1 MSSTE
6 DMVQALRASLKETER
21 LKQQNRRLLATGHE
35 PLAIIGMSCRLP
47 GGVHS
52 PRELWRLVSS
62 GTDAIGEFPTDRG
75 WDLERLF
82 DPDPERPG
90 TSHTREGGFVYDAA
104 EFDAEFF
111 GISPRESLAMDPQQ
125 RLLLEGAWEA
135 IEDAGIDPV
144 SLKESQTG
152 VFAGVIPAGY
162 GVVGSDIES
171 IAGYGL
177 TGDTTSVVS
186 GRLAYTFG
194 LQGPAVSV
202 DTACSSSLVAL
213 HLACQALR
221 AGECPLALAGGVT
234 VLASPGGFVEFSRQ
248 RGVAPDGRCK
258 SFAAAAD
265 GTGFGEGMGMLLLE
279 RLSDARRNGH
289 RVLGVIRGSAV
300 NQDGASNGLT
310 APNGPSQ
317 RRVIAQALANARL
330 SADQVDAVEAH
341 GTGTTLGDPVE
352 AQALIATYGQ
362 DRPEGR
368 PLWLGSIK
376 SNIGH
381 TQAAAGVAGVIK
393 MVLAMRHGAL
403 PRTLHVDEPSPQV
416 DWSAGAV
423 SLLTEQRPWAG
434 DPDGEPRRAGVSS
447 FGISGTNAHVILEE
461 APALPDEPRSGEAPA
476 AGDDPS
482 VGGHPSA
489 GEHPSAAFLRA
500 GALPWVL
507 SARSEPALLA
517 QAGRL
522 SEHLRDGAQEACES
536 REIDIALSL
545 TGRSSFEHR
554 AVVLAGDRDG
564 FLERLDAFSG
574 DEPVQG
580 VVGGVVEGQGRLA
593 FLFTGQGAQRVGM
606 GRELY
611 GSFPVFRRALDE
623 VCDELDEHLPC
634 PLREVLFAEEAVEG
648 SRPEGPSPEGA
659 SPAAVSPEAAS
670 SETASPALA
679 APEAVSPEQRSTS
692 GLIDRTA
699 YTQPALFALEVALFR
714 LLESW
719 GVRPDFLLG
728 HSIGE
733 LSAAHVAGVF
743 SLPDACALVAARGRL
758 MGELPE
764 GGAMVSIRASAED
777 VLGTL
782 AGFEDRVA
790 LAAVNGPASVVI
802 SGEQDAVLELEGI
815 WRERGAKT
823 KRLVVSH
830 AFHSHLMEGMLE
842 GFREVAAG
850 VSFSAPRIPIVSNL
864 TGEPVEPELICTAEY
879 WVRHVREAVRF
890 YEGVRWLATQ
900 GAVGSFLE
908 LGPDGVLSAIVQ
920 DCLAVHPEPE
930 ETGEP
935 AAGDPVAQAPGDDAP
950 AVAVSALR
958 GGRSETRALLGAL
971 AEVWARGVGV
981 DWTGIFGGLGARR
994 VALPA
999 YAFQRERFW
1008 LSERVVGG
1016 RRGGGV
1022 IAAGLGVAGHPLLV
1036 ASVPLADGRGRLFTG
1051 RLSSNEPAW
1060 VADHVVL
1067 GACVV
1072 PGVAFVELALHAGCE
1087 VGCESLEELVMES
1100 PLVLEQDGGGVQLQV
1115 AVDEPDEADRRAVKI
1130 YSRKDGAREQELAES
1145 WTCHASGLLAPA
1157 RTSAEEGAAPAAGGQ
1172 AAPGA
1177 LAVLEER
1184 AALLAGEAWPPA
1196 GAEALDVDAL
1206 YEYGLKL
1213 GLEYGPAFYGVQRGW
1228 RQGEELY
1235 AELSLPERERGQ
1247 AGDYN
1252 LHPALFD
1259 AAVQVIIM
1267 SLTGGAA
1274 DLDGDESRLRLPFS
1288 FSGVQVHA
1296 RGAGALR
1303 VRLSPAGASGMSMV
1317 AVDES
1322 GGLVASM
1329 GALVARSVSRAQI
1342 DSARRAAR
1350 GRESLFAL
1358 DWTEVAIGASASQ
1371 ARAEEWALLGAGR
1384 PGLVEAL
1391 QGAGVSV
1398 ACHADLD
1405 TLGGAPDGGEDGPPA
1420 VVLVDCAHCREAPV
1434 TGGQDS
1440 AAQAGSG
1447 EESSREGMVESAHA
1461 LARHVLGLAQEWIA
1475 DERFSASRL
1484 VVLTAGAV
1492 AAGAGERLD
1501 GLAQSPVW
1509 GLVRSAQA
1517 ESPDRFVLV
1526 DSDGQEASGA
1536 ALPGALAS
1544 EEPQLAIRNG
1554 RAFAPQLARASAS
1567 TARDEGA
1574 KAERGEGSD
1583 ERGARALDPQGTVLI
1598 TGGTGTLGAL
1608 LARHLVSEHDVSH
1621 LLLASRRGEDA
1632 EGAGEL
1638 RAELESLGATVG
1650 IAACDVCERA
1660 DLARLLDSVATEH
1673 PLCGVVHAAGVLDDG
1688 VIASLTGDGLDA
1700 VLAPKA
1706 DAAWH
1711 LHELTEPMDL
1721 SMFVLFSSAASTL
1734 GSPGQASYAAAN
1746 AFLDALAAHRR
1757 GRGLP
1762 ASSLAWGLWEPAS
1775 AMTGD
1780 LREADIARL
1789 SRAGMGALSAQEGLE
1804 LFDLASAGDEA
1815 ALLPMRLDAAGLR
1828 ARARGG
1834 TVSPLLRGLLGA
1846 PARRRR
1852 KSTGSGSALAR
1863 RLAATPEAERQGVV
1877 LEMVLAE
1884 LARALG
1890 HASPATIGKR
1900 RAFNELGVD
1909 SLSALELRNRLSEAT
1924 GVRLSATLIFDY
1936 PTPEALAGYLVGELG
1951 DTHQVDVAALPAMS
1965 VVGVDEPIAIV
1976 GMGCRFPGGIRSPED
1991 LWRVVADGVDAI
2003 SPFPTDRGWDMERL
2017 HDDGSH
2023 APGTCYAHKGGFI
2036 DDVADFDAAFF
2047 GISPREAL
2055 AMDYGQ
2061 KILLEVCWE
2070 ALEDAGIDPVALR
2083 GSQTGVFTGYTP
2095 GSFGADLWSGLPG
2108 LESLAGYWLTGSIGS
2123 VVSGRVA
2130 YTLGLEGPA
2139 ISVDT
2144 ACSSASVALHLACG
2158 SLRAGECSLAL
2169 AGGATI
2175 MYGPAMFV
2183 QFSGQQGLA
2192 RDGRCKSFAEA
2203 ADGVG
2208 WGEGGGMIV
2217 LERLSDARRAG
2228 HEVLGLVRGSAVNQD
2243 GASNGLSAP
2252 NGPSQ
2257 QRVIAQAL
2265 ANARLVPGQVD
2276 AVEAHG
2282 TGTTL
2287 GDPIEAQALL
2297 ATYGRDRPEERPLW
2311 LGSIKSNIG
2320 HTGSAA
2326 AAAGVI
2332 KMVMAM
2338 RHGALPKTLHV
2349 DAPSSQVDWSAGA
2362 VSLLTE
2368 EHPWVANGEP
2378 RRAGVSSFGVSGTN
2392 AHLILEEAPAGSAG
2406 APSAAGRGGQEGEE
2420 VEVEAEAGLLGL
2432 SVARGGVLPIVLS
2445 AKGAGALRA
2454 QAQRLHGFLEGDPEA
2469 EPRDVGFSLLSRST
2483 FEDRAVVLG
2492 EARAGL
2498 LDGLAALTRGDS
2510 SASVISGSASLP
2522 DAGVVFLFP
2531 GQGSQWAGMGC
2542 ELLDRSPV
2550 FAERLRACEQALAP
2564 HVQWSLGDVLRGVQG
2579 APGLERVDVVQPALF
2594 AVMVSLAALWRAC
2607 GVRPVAVAGHS
2618 QGEIAAAC
2626 VAGAISLKDAARVVA
2641 LRSRA
2646 LVRLAGRGGMVSV
2659 ALPVRELEERLD
2671 RWRDRVAV
2679 AAVNGPASVVISGE
2693 PDALGEFL
2701 RQCADDGVRAREI
2714 AVDYA
2719 AHSQAVQEIREEL
2732 LQGCAGI
2739 EPRAGDVPFY
2749 STVTGEAIDT
2759 ATMDGEYWYRNLRE
2773 TVQLERVTRALL
2785 TEGRRAFVEISPHPV
2800 LSTGVQETVEDFLAA
2815 DGDGAGGAQ
2824 AVVIAGS
2831 LRRGQGG
2838 PERFSR
2844 SLAEVWVRGVEV
2856 DWGALFR
2863 SSGATRLRLPSY
2875 AFQRDRYWLKGSSGG
2890 GGTDAVGPSA
2900 VGHPLLGFAT
2910 EMAGGGWLFTGRA
2923 SLASHAWLA
2932 DHAVLGS
2939 VLLAGTAF
2947 LDLALSVGELVGC
2960 GAVQELTLE
2969 APLVFA
2975 QDGGVLVQV
2984 TVGGLGESGRR
2995 SVEIH
3000 SRREDLDREP
3010 LAGGEPGAGEWTR
3023 HASGTLGS
3031 AGSILNGRAG
3041 SVRERAGLLG
3051 NGAWPP
3057 RDAQPVDI
3065 DGLYDRLARLGFE
3078 YGPLF
3083 QGLRGVWRRG
3093 EELFAEVG
3101 LPDGPAAEAASFSV
3115 HPALLD
3121 SAFHAGLSAL
3131 VEDAGADASAAPES
3145 DVDAAADVN
3154 AQDGAS
3160 ARASGSPAPRL
3171 PFSFSGVELFATGAG
3186 TVRVSLV
3193 PVAGESGA
3201 ISMVLADEDGGLIV
3215 SIDSLVSREVSTTQL
3230 SVARDRD
3237 ALFAMEWEQLAGAAG
3252 STGVGL
3258 GEAVAVLGAQDAWPA
3273 QALAGVGGDGCV
3285 YADLDALTRVLERED
3300 GAAPATVLLDCAGD
3314 LPAGEQGLAPAREC
3328 LERALVAAQAMLADE
3343 RYASSRLVLLTTG
3356 AVAARP
3362 GEGVPGLAQAPVWGL
3377 ARSAQA
3383 EEPERFGLIDS
3394 DRSEASA
3401 RALTGAL
3408 ETGEPQLALREGVA
3422 LAPRLRRAGPTPAAG
3437 ENGSGAGTPVGAG
3450 TVLVTGGMGSL
3461 GRLVARHLVAE
3472 HGVRRLLLVS
3482 RQGVRAAHADE
3493 LRAEL
3498 EELGAS
3504 VRIEACDV
3512 CERAALAELLDSLAP
3527 EHPLCG
3533 VVHAAGVLDDGVIA
3547 SLSPERLERALR
3559 AKADAAWHLH
3569 ELTGEMELSLFA
3581 MFSSAAGALGSPGQG
3596 NYAAANA
3603 YLDALAAH
3611 RRARGLAGVA
3621 MAWGLWEQAGGM
3633 TGALSEADVSR
3644 IARTGAEALTA
3655 EQGLELFDRALGRDE
3670 ALVLPIPLNMRALR
3684 ARARAGTLPAVLRG
3698 LLPGLGAGRA
3708 GAGGDVES
3716 LAQRLRGLSRDEREG
3731 LVRDLV
3737 RSEVATVLGHASAQ
3751 AVDPQRAFKELG
3763 FDSLTALD
3771 LRNRLNAVTG
3781 LRLPATLVFDYPTPG
3796 ALTGYLLERTSTMDD
3811 GQAAQATAPALTE
3824 LDRLESALSAL
3835 NAGDRERAQI
3845 EGRLRILLA
3854 GLAGEDAAGEDDLDG
3869 ATVDEVFAAMDREF
3883 EAL

>member
-1 MSSTE
+1 M
-6 DMVQALRASLKETER
+6 
-21 LKQQNRRLLATGHE
+21 
-35 PLAIIGMSCRLP
+35 
-47 GGVHS
+47 
-52 PRELWRLVSS
+52 
-62 GTDAIGEFPTDRG
+62 
-75 WDLERLF
+75 
-82 DPDPERPG
+82 
-90 TSHTREGGFVYDAA
+90 
-104 EFDAEFF
+104 
-111 GISPRESLAMDPQQ
+111 
-125 RLLLEGAWEA
+125 
-135 IEDAGIDPV
+135 
-144 SLKESQTG
+144 
-152 VFAGVIPAGY
+152 
-162 GVVGSDIES
+162 
-171 IAGYGL
+171 
-177 TGDTTSVVS
+177 
-186 GRLAYTFG
+186 
-194 LQGPAVSV
+194 
-202 DTACSSSLVAL
+202 
-213 HLACQALR
+213 
-221 AGECPLALAGGVT
+221 
-234 VLASPGGFVEFSRQ
+234 
-248 RGVAPDGRCK
+248 
-258 SFAAAAD
+258 
-265 GTGFGEGMGMLLLE
+265 
-279 RLSDARRNGH
+279 
-289 RVLGVIRGSAV
+289 
-300 NQDGASNGLT
+300 
-310 APNGPSQ
+310 
-317 RRVIAQALANARL
+317 
-330 SADQVDAVEAH
+330 
-341 GTGTTLGDPVE
+341 
-352 AQALIATYGQ
+352 
-362 DRPEGR
+362 
-368 PLWLGSIK
+368 
-376 SNIGH
+376 
-381 TQAAAGVAGVIK
+381 
-393 MVLAMRHGAL
+393 
-403 PRTLHVDEPSPQV
+403 
-416 DWSAGAV
+416 
-423 SLLTEQRPWAG
+423 
-434 DPDGEPRRAGVSS
+434 
-447 FGISGTNAHVILEE
+447 
-461 APALPDEPRSGEAPA
+461 
-476 AGDDPS
+476 
-482 VGGHPSA
+482 
-489 GEHPSAAFLRA
+489 
-500 GALPWVL
+500 
-507 SARSEPALLA
+507 
-517 QAGRL
+517 
-522 SEHLRDGAQEACES
+522 
-536 REIDIALSL
+536 
-545 TGRSSFEHR
+545 
-554 AVVLAGDRDG
+554 VLAGDRDG
-564 FLERLDAFSG
+564 FLERLDAFCG
-574 DEPVQG
+574 DESAQG
-580 VVGGVVEGQGRLA
+580 VVRGVVEGQGRLA
-593 FLFTGQGAQRVGM
+593 FLFTGQGAQRLGM

-634 PLREVLFAEEAVEG
+634 PLREVLFAEEAVDE
-648 SRPEGPSPEGA
+648 SRPEESSPELA
-659 SPAAVSPEAAS
+659 STEADSPQRRP
-670 SETASPALA
+670 TAGP
-679 APEAVSPEQRSTS
+679 
-692 GLIDRTA
+692 IDRTA

-743 SLPDACALVAARGRL
+743 SLTDACALVAARGRL

-782 AGFEDRVA
+782 AGIEDRVA

-802 SGEQDAVLELEGI
+802 SGEQDAVLELAGV

-830 AFHSHLMEGMLE
+830 AFHSHLMEGMLD

-879 WVRHVREAVRF
+879 WVRHVREAVHF

-920 DCLAVHPEPE
+920 DCLAVPPEP
-930 ETGEP
+930 GEP
-935 AAGDPVAQAPGDDAP
+935 GAGDPAQAPGDDAP

-958 GGRSETRALLGAL
+958 GGRSEAQALLGAL

-981 DWTGIFGGLGARR
+981 DWTVMFEGLGARR

-1008 LSERVVGG
+1008 LSERVAGG

-1022 IAAGLGVAGHPLLV
+1022 IAAGLGVAGHPLLG

-1051 RLSSNEPAW
+1051 RLSSDEPAW

-1072 PGVAFVELALHAGCE
+1072 PGVAFVELALHAGCQ

-1100 PLVLEQDGGGVQLQV
+1100 PLVLERDGGSVQLQV
-1115 AVDEPDEADRRAVKI
+1115 AVDEPDETDRRAVKI
-1130 YSRKDGAREQELAES
+1130 YSRKDGAQEQELAES

-1157 RTSAEEGAAPAAGGQ
+1157 LTSAEEGAAPGAGVQ

-1288 FSGVQVHA
+1288 FTGVQVHA

-1303 VRLSPAGASGMSMV
+1303 VRLSPVGASGMSMV

-1329 GALVARSVSRAQI
+1329 GALVARAVSRAQI
-1342 DSARRAAR
+1342 ESARGAAR

-1371 ARAEEWALLGAGR
+1371 PRAGEWALLGAGR

-1405 TLGGAPDGGEDGPPA
+1405 TLGGAPDGGGDGPPA
-1420 VVLVDCAHCREAPV
+1420 VVLVDCAHCPDASV
-1434 TGGQDS
+1434 TGGQAS
-1440 AAQAGSG
+1440 AAEAGSG

-1461 LARHVLGLAQEWIA
+1461 LARRVLGLVQEWIA

-1492 AAGAGERLD
+1492 AVGAGESLD

-1526 DSDGQEASGA
+1526 DSDGEETSDAV
-1536 ALPGALAS
+1536 LPGALAS
-1544 EEPQLAIRNG
+1544 EEPQLAIRTG
-1554 RAFAPQLARASAS
+1554 RAFAPQLVRASAS
-1567 TARDEGA
+1567 TARAEGT
-1574 KAERGEGSD
+1574 KAERGESSD
-1583 ERGARALDPQGTVLI
+1583 EQRARALDPQGTVLI

-1608 LARHLVSEHDVSH
+1608 LARHLVSERGVSR

-1638 RAELESLGATVG
+1638 RAELESLGATVR
-1650 IAACDVCERA
+1650 IAACDVRERA

-1711 LHELTEPMDL
+1711 LHELTESMDL

-1757 GRGLP
+1757 GRGLQ

-1775 AMTGD
+1775 AMTED

-1815 ALLPMRLDAAGLR
+1815 ALLLPMRLDAAGLR
-1828 ARARGG
+1828 ARVRGG

-1852 KSTGSGSALAR
+1852 KSTESGSALAR
-1863 RLAATPEAERQGVV
+1863 RLAATPEADRQGVV

-1951 DTHQVDVAALPAMS
+1951 DTRQVDVAALPATS

-2083 GSQTGVFTGYTP
+2083 GSQTGVFAGYTP

-2158 SLRAGECSLAL
+2158 ALRAGECSLAL

-2228 HEVLGLVRGSAVNQD
+2228 HQVLGLVRGSAVNQD

-2257 QRVIAQAL
+2257 QRVIARAL
-2265 ANARLVPGQVD
+2265 ANARLAPGQVD

-2326 AAAGVI
+2326 GAAGVI

-2368 EHPWVANGEP
+2368 ERSWVANGEP

-2392 AHLILEEAPAGSAG
+2392 AHVILEEAPAGSAG
-2406 APSAAGRGGQEGEE
+2406 APSAAGRGGQDGEE
-2420 VEVEAEAGLLGL
+2420 VEVEAGPLGL
-2432 SVARGGVLPIVLS
+2432 SVAGGGVLPVVLS

-2454 QAQRLHGFLEGDPEA
+2454 QARRLHGFLEGDSEV

-2492 EARAGL
+2492 EGRAGL

-2522 DAGVVFLFP
+2522 DAGGVFLFP

-2564 HVQWSLGDVLRGVQG
+2564 HVQWSLEDVLRGVQG

-2607 GVRPVAVAGHS
+2607 GVHPVAVAGHS

-2626 VAGAISLKDAARVVA
+2626 VAGAISLTDAARVVA

-2671 RWRDRVAV
+2671 RWHDRVAV

-2701 RQCADDGVRAREI
+2701 RQCAGDGVRAREI

-2773 TVQLERVTRALL
+2773 TVQLERVTRVLL
-2785 TEGRRAFVEISPHPV
+2785 AEGQRAFVEISPHPV

-2815 DGDGAGGAQ
+2815 DGDGPGGAQ

-2838 PERFSR
+2838 PERFSQ

-2890 GGTDAVGPSA
+2890 GGMDAVGPSA

-2984 TVGGLGESGRR
+2984 TVGGLDESGRR

-3010 LAGGEPGAGEWTR
+3010 LAGEEPGAGEWTR

-3051 NGAWPP
+3051 NSAWPP

-3065 DGLYDRLARLGFE
+3065 NGLYDRLAGLGFE

-3131 VEDAGADASAAPES
+3131 VEDVDADASATPES
-3145 DVDAAADVN
+3145 NVDVAADAN

-3160 ARASGSPAPRL
+3160 ARASGAPGPRM

-3201 ISMVLADEDGGLIV
+3201 ISMVVAGEDGGLIV

-3237 ALFAMEWEQLAGAAG
+3237 ALFAMEWEQLADAAW
-3252 STGVGL
+3252 STGL
-3258 GEAVAVLGAQDAWPA
+3258 GEAVALLGAQDSWPA
-3273 QALAGVGGDGCV
+3273 QALAGVGVDARVC
-3285 YADLDALTRVLERED
+3285 ADLDVLTRALERED

-3343 RYASSRLVLLTTG
+3343 RYASSRLVFLTTG

-3394 DRSEASA
+3394 DRNETSA
-3401 RALTGAL
+3401 RALAGAL

-3422 LAPRLRRAGPTPAAG
+3422 LAPRLRRAGPTLAAG
-3437 ENGSGAGTPVGAG
+3437 ENGSGALAPAGAG
-3450 TVLVTGGMGSL
+3450 TVLVTGGTGSL
-3461 GRLVARHLVAE
+3461 GGLVARHLVAE

-3482 RQGVRAAHADE
+3482 RQGARAAGAEE

-3611 RRARGLAGVA
+3611 RRACGLTGVA

-3684 ARARAGTLPAVLRG
+3684 ARARAGTLPVVLRG

-3708 GAGGDVES
+3708 SPGGEVES

-3731 LVRDLV
+3731 LVRDLI

-3781 LRLPATLVFDYPTPG
+3781 LRLPATLVFDYPTPD
-3796 ALTGYLLERTSTMDD
+3796 ALTSYLLERTSAMDD
-3811 GQAAQATAPALTE
+3811 GQAAQTTAPALTE

-3845 EGRLRILLA
+3845 EGRLRTLLA